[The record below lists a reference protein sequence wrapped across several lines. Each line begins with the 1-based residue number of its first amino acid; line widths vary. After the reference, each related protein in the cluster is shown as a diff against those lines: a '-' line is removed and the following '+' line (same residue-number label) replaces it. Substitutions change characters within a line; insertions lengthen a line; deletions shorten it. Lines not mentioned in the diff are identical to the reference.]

1 MKNQHNPWTTLSTK
15 SVYTNPW
22 IEITEDQVIQPKGGH
37 GIYGKVHFKNRAVG
51 ILPIDRDMNIW
62 VVGQYRYTL
71 NTYSW
76 ELPEG
81 GAPSDES
88 LLSCAQRELK
98 EETGLVASS
107 WEMILKIHTSNSVTD
122 EEGYIYLAEDLVEG
136 EPEFEET
143 ELLEIRK
150 VPFYQALDMVMNQ
163 EITDSMSI
171 AGILKLARIKGW

>member
-1 MKNQHNPWTTLSTK
+1 MENQQNPWTTLSTK
-15 SVYTNPW
+15 PIYNNAW
-22 IEITEDQVIQPKGGH
+22 IEVIEDQVIQPKGGQ

-51 ILPIDRDMNIW
+51 ILPVDRDLNIW
-62 VVGQYRYTL
+62 LVGQYRYTL
-71 NTYSW
+71 NAYSW
-76 ELPEG
+76 EIPEG
-81 GAPSDES
+81 GAPGDES

-98 EETGLVASS
+98 EETGLVANS

-143 ELLEIRK
+143 ESLEIRK
-150 VPFYQALDMVMNQ
+150 LPFSQALDMVMNQ
-163 EITDSMSI
+163 EITDSMSM